1 MSATEQYRPVW
12 SWWDFK
18 VCLQARDAMGFLTA
32 AFTPK
37 RFLNQSFSLFFLFL
51 FNPQVHESD
60 ADDQDFG
67 GYALA
72 FAAGE

>member
-1 MSATEQYRPVW
+1 MSAMEQYRPVW

-18 VCLQARDAMGFLTA
+18 VCSEARDGLPVYCFHTKVLSESLI
-32 AFTPK
+32 FT
-37 RFLNQSFSLFFLFL
+37 FFFSFVY
-51 FNPQVHESD
+51 PQVHESD

-67 GYALA
+67 AYALA